1 MFFVNAETRVRG
13 PRANQPWGSL
23 MGWLSVIN
31 RRFNAVRP
39 KIKLLQ
45 AVSFCATSNI
55 QRTAVTLLQRM
66 RTLFVK

>member
-1 MFFVNAETRVRG
+1 MLKPSCVGRVRTNHG
-13 PRANQPWGSL
+13 FVD
-23 MGWLSVIN
+23 GWLKRNQSALQ
-31 RRFNAVRP
+31 RGAA

-66 RTLFVK
+66 RSLFVK